1 MSNLF
6 NNFLTKVKNNFI
18 YLLLIFSVI
27 LVFGIVGTYK
37 FTKTTYKVTIPV
49 SPINKFNLNNN
60 EIQLELFYKNN
71 FFYSLDYTID
81 KQNINHLEISSVKKR
96 LLIDVLNDYDA
107 IDNLAS
113 FFNTESRF
121 QYFLKNVNRPNYLSE
136 TLRQMKL
143 SRQEELYNIQNLRY
157 NSEEQ
162 NAFVLLIDDD
172 MTALELQRAT
182 ALIVNNIN
190 DKISSVNRIDYN
202 DILYNSIL
210 VLESVTREMKA
221 NHESITQKEIEKK
234 LELYY
239 KYQLAES
246 YAKVLG
252 LDTQNITTEE
262 TATVIQKSSIP
273 LDTILGL
280 KNLRNILDKIQI
292 EINDLKSNKSV
303 KSDIFVTKLEY
314 NDNIIES
321 YRDLIANQVDLI
333 NLGLFDYNMQEIVI
347 EKYRRE
353 NDLLIISLIL
363 ALSLSIVFLI
373 VRKD

>member
-221 NHESITQKEIEKK
+221 NHESINQKEIEKK